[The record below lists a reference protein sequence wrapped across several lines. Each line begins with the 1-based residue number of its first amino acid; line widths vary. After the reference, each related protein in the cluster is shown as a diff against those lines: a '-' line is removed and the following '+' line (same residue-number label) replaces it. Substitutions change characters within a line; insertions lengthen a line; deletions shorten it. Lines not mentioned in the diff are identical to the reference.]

1 MLLSPQ
7 NSYVEGLISSTM
19 IFGGD
24 VLESNYV

>member
-7 NSYVEGLISSTM
+7 NSYVEALISSTM

-24 VLESNYV
+24 VLESNYD